1 MWSLLRGKVTGA
13 GGLKRRVKGGTKHLA
28 SPTFAPPTR
37 SEDHKNRLAAVTL
50 TPDSRTVYFFERPL
64 DFFCRLLEH
73 PGLD

>member
-13 GGLKRRVKGGTKHLA
+13 GGLKRRVKEVQNT
-28 SPTFAPPTR
+28 SPRPPSLRRRGAKT
-37 SEDHKNRLAAVTL
+37 KNRLAAVTL

>member
-50 TPDSRTVYFFERPL
+50 TPDSRTV
-64 DFFCRLLEH
+64 
-73 PGLD
+73 